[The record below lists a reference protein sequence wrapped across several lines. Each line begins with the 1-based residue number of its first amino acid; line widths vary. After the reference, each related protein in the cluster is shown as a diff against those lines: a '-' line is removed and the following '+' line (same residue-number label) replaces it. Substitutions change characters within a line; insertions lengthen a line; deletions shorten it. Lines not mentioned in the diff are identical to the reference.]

1 LNTLIRAFKRK
12 SSQVSFRFET
22 KSSAM
27 NLRLMND
34 EVLTALHML
43 AQTIDEVNSQVTL
56 CLTVLIDGE
65 RDHRG

>member
-1 LNTLIRAFKRK
+1 
-12 SSQVSFRFET
+12 
-22 KSSAM
+22 M

-56 CLTVLIDGE
+56 CLTVIIDGE